1 MTPEEKKAIDKYN
14 QELLGNTPAILGASA
29 LPAALGGFLPVA
41 LNKNLIKQ
49 KEAERLFPQAD
60 PRLFALDYKNDII
73 PFSFNAGK
81 FAQQQALGKVF
92 GREVDFK
99 GGYQTPEAIVSASK
113 RIPVD
118 YFTNKPQAPSAE
130 LGSFQQYLSSQ
141 PISTTPTIQALTV
154 TPAPGPSRFSA
165 EPLEK
170 ADAFAKL
177 LNERTKTWDVLNE
190 IDDQAEYDKLK
201 TAYPP
206 QGGYVWGNINKPQY
220 SYAVRENPST
230 GEVMASPNPSL
241 YVSQFKASPTQQTE
255 YLFTPDVENIPP
267 KTETGEY
274 RQGPSWGIR
283 GQSSSRGTADADVS
297 FRKDLIESR
306 GELTTGDL
314 QALLKAKNLPY
325 EYQKLSSSGEP
336 AGLSSKQILEKN
348 LTALAEAEGI
358 TPFAVVQKYART
370 VPALGEAPISPT
382 EAATATKY
390 VFEQEGPALSKEGSY
405 INKVDLR
412 RLGILPPEGK
422 ATYIPSA
429 FATKGLNTPVS
440 EHSKYRAKRIIDPP
454 EADVLWGENYDQLT
468 REERKALA
476 RNSIYNIEIDRD
488 ILRPQAANKLLNR
501 TVENLIEQAKPTKAL
516 GLGGIVTGGIATA
529 MDPAVIDALA
539 KGDYSTAGKTA
550 AINTGIGSVV
560 GTGIQAGLNALQAAG
575 YARPA
580 AIVGGALPAA
590 GGALAGLGA
599 AETIKALDRAYQ
611 GATGRGWT
619 TRNQVRTNYPTYA
632 GPTPTIQ
639 PRMGTAI
646 KGGKSIQV
654 PYGSVAG
661 IKQVG
666 RPWWDVVGSNFQGVL
681 DAVNSGRIIGR

>member
-1 MTPEEKKAIDKYN
+1 MTPEEKKAVDKYN
-14 QELLGNTPAILGASA
+14 QELLSNAPAILGASA
-29 LPAALGGFLPVA
+29 LPAALGGFLPID
-41 LNKNLIKQ
+41 LNKNVIKQ

-60 PRLFALDYKNDII
+60 PKLFALDYLERDRVI
-73 PFSFNAGK
+73 PLD
-81 FAQQQALGKVF
+81 QQQALTKVF
-92 GREVDFK
+92 GVSFPKLKE
-99 GGYQTPEAIVSASK
+99 TPAAFETFSK
-113 RIPVD
+113 PVPVD
-118 YFTNKPQAPSAE
+118 YFANKPGAPSPE

-141 PISTTPTIQALTV
+141 PISTTPAIQALTV

-177 LNERTKTWDVLNE
+177 LNERTKTWDVFNE
-190 IDDQAEYDKLK
+190 INDQAEYDKLK

-220 SYAVRENPST
+220 SYAVRANPST
-230 GEVMASPNPSL
+230 GETMASPNPSL
-241 YVSQFKASPTQQTE
+241 YLSQFKASPTQQAE
-255 YLFTPDVENIPP
+255 YLFTPDVETTPP

-274 RQGPSWGIR
+274 REGPSWGVR

-314 QALLKAKNLPY
+314 QALLKSKNLPY
-325 EYQKLSSSGEP
+325 EYQKLSSSGEVT
-336 AGLSSKQILEKN
+336 GLSSKAILEKN

-358 TPFAVVQKYART
+358 TPFGVVQKYARA
-370 VPALGEAPISPT
+370 VPAVGEASVPPT
-382 EAATATKY
+382 EAATVTRYNFQQK
-390 VFEQEGPALSKEGSY
+390 GPALSREGGY

-412 RLGILPPEGK
+412 RLGILPPAEK

-429 FATKGLNTPVS
+429 FATPLNSPTPLS
-440 EHSKYRAKRIIDPP
+440 EHTQYGAKKIIDPP
-454 EADVLWGENYDQLT
+454 EADVLWGEDYADLT
-468 REERKALA
+468 REERKALSRNA
-476 RNSIYNIEIDRD
+476 RFNVEINRD
-488 ILRPQAANKLLNR
+488 ILRPQAATKLLNR

-516 GLGGIVTGGIATA
+516 GLGGIATGGIATA

-580 AIVGGALPAA
+580 AIIGSALPAA

-599 AETIKALDRAYQ
+599 AETVKALDRAYQ

-619 TRNQVRTNYPTYA
+619 TRNQVRTSYPTYT

-646 KGGKSIQV
+646 RGGKPVQV

-666 RPWWDVVGSNFQGVL
+666 RPWWDVVGSKFQGVL
-681 DAVNSGRIIGR
+681 DAVNAGSIIGR

>member
-1 MTPEEKKAIDKYN
+1 MTPEEKKAVDKYN
-14 QELLGNTPAILGASA
+14 QELLSNAPAILGGAA
-29 LPAALGGFLPVA
+29 LPAALGGFVPIN
-41 LNKNLIKQ
+41 LNKNLIRQ

-60 PRLFALDYKNDII
+60 PKLFALDYRDRVI
-73 PFSFNAGK
+73 PLD
-81 FAQQQALGKVF
+81 QQQALTKVF
-92 GREVDFK
+92 GVSFPKLNE
-99 GGYQTPEAIVSASK
+99 TPAAFGTFSK
-113 RIPVD
+113 PVPVD
-118 YFTNKPQAPSAE
+118 YFANKPGAPSPE

-141 PISTTPTIQALTV
+141 PISTTPAIQALTV

-177 LNERTKTWDVLNE
+177 LNKRAGTWDIFNE
-190 IDDQAEYDKLK
+190 IDDYAEYDKLK
-201 TAYPP
+201 AEYPP

-220 SYAVRENPST
+220 SYAIRVNPST
-230 GEVMASPNPSL
+230 REIMASPNPSL
-241 YVSQFKASPTQQTE
+241 YLSQFKASPTQQAE
-255 YLFTPDVENIPP
+255 YLFTSDVETRPP
-267 KTETGEY
+267 TTKKGEFHE
-274 RQGPSWGIR
+274 GPSWGVR

-314 QALLKAKNLPY
+314 QALLKSKNLPY
-325 EYQKLSSSGEP
+325 EYQKLSSSGEVT
-336 AGLSSKQILEKN
+336 GLNSKEILEKN

-358 TPFAVVQKYART
+358 TPFGVVQKYARA
-370 VPALGEAPISPT
+370 VPAVGEAPVPPT
-382 EAATATKY
+382 EATTLTK
-390 VFEQEGPALSKEGSY
+390 FNLEQKGPALSKKGGY

-412 RLGILPPEGK
+412 QLGILPPAEK
-422 ATYIPSA
+422 ATYIP
-429 FATKGLNTPVS
+429 FN
-440 EHSKYRAKRIIDPP
+440 
-454 EADVLWGENYDQLT
+454 Q
-468 REERKALA
+468 
-476 RNSIYNIEIDRD
+476 IEINRD
-488 ILRPQAANKLLNR
+488 ILRPQAATKLLNR

-516 GLGGIVTGGIATA
+516 GLGGIATGGIATA

-580 AIVGGALPAA
+580 AIIGSALPAA

-599 AETIKALDRAYQ
+599 AETVKALDRAYQ

-619 TRNQVRTNYPTYA
+619 TRNQVRTSYPTYT

-646 KGGKSIQV
+646 RGGKPVQV

-666 RPWWDVVGSNFQGVL
+666 RPWWDVAGSKFQGML
-681 DAVNSGRIIGR
+681 DALNAGSIIGR

>member
-14 QELLGNTPAILGASA
+14 QELLGNAPAILGASA
-29 LPAALGGFLPVA
+29 LPAALGSFLPVA

-60 PRLFALDYKNDII
+60 PRLFALDYRDRVI
-73 PFSFNAGK
+73 PLD
-81 FAQQQALGKVF
+81 QQQALKKVF
-92 GREVDFK
+92 GASFPK
-99 GGYQTPEAIVSASK
+99 GTETPTAFGTFSK
-113 RIPVD
+113 LVPVD
-118 YFTNKPQAPSAE
+118 YFTNKPQAPSPE

-190 IDDQAEYDKLK
+190 IDDQAKYDKLK
-201 TAYPP
+201 ATYPP

-230 GEVMASPNPSL
+230 GEIMASPNPSL
-241 YVSQFKASPTQQTE
+241 YVSQFKASPTQQAE

-267 KTETGEY
+267 KTEAGEY
-274 RQGPSWGIR
+274 REGPSWGVR

-325 EYQKLSSSGEP
+325 EYQKLSSAGEVT
-336 AGLSSKQILEKN
+336 GLSSKQILEKN
-348 LTALAEAEGI
+348 LTALAQAEGI
-358 TPFAVVQKYART
+358 TPFAAVQKYART
-370 VPALGEAPISPT
+370 VPAVGEALVPPT
-382 EAATATKY
+382 EAATSTRFN
-390 VFEQEGPALSKEGSY
+390 FEQTGPALSKEGGY

-412 RLGILPPEGK
+412 RAGILPPAEK

-429 FATKGLNTPVS
+429 FATKLNSSTPLS
-440 EHSKYRAKRIIDPP
+440 EYSQYGAKKIIDPT
-454 EADVLWGENYDQLT
+454 EANVLWGEDYADLT
-468 REERKALA
+468 REERKALG
-476 RNSIYNIEIDRD
+476 RNAKFNMEINRD
-488 ILRPQAANKLLNR
+488 VLRPQAANKLLNR

-539 KGDYSTAGKTA
+539 KGNYSTAGKTA

-661 IKQVG
+661 MKQVG
-666 RPWWDVVGSNFQGVL
+666 RPWWDVVGSKFQGVL